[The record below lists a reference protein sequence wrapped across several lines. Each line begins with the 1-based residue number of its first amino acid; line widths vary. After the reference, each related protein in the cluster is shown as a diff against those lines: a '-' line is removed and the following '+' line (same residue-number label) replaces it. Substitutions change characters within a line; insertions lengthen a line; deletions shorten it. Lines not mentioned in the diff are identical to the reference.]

1 MCINESPMATRA
13 GGIVTLMHTSLHQGS
28 YTDRARGATTCTQ
41 CEYDISNGF
50 GPGYWSS
57 KGAQTC
63 DLCKEGY
70 YKDPEDEKCHECPD
84 HAKCVGNNKLPIP
97 NKGYW
102 IDRAEPKFSGTV
114 MQCPRG
120 EIACDGGIQRQTNKD
135 CWSLSNFTSC
145 SPDLSCT
152 PGSTG
157 PLCGACEQGFA
168 LNSLARTCDDCRQD
182 SWQLFGP
189 YAILAAVAA
198 LVVPLVFF
206 TRNIIA
212 KHEPMRMRKARETIF
227 DLGQSFLSSVMCSIN
242 L

>member
-1 MCINESPMATRA
+1 
-13 GGIVTLMHTSLHQGS
+13 MHRLSAQSKQTPKAFPALKQAML
-28 YTDRARGATTCTQ
+28 RL
-41 CEYDISNGF
+41 
-50 GPGYWSS
+50 PGQERDTPAQAAEQQPS
-57 KGAQTC
+57 AQT
-63 DLCKEGY
+63 
-70 YKDPEDEKCHECPD
+70 
-84 HAKCVGNNKLPIP
+84 AKCVGNNKLPIP

-102 IDRAEPKFSGTV
+102 IDRAQPKFSGTV

-145 SPDLSCT
+145 SPDLACT

-157 PLCGACEQGFA
+157 PLCGACEEGFA

-198 LVVPLVFF
+198 LVVPLVFVN
-206 TRNIIA
+206 RKIIA
-212 KHEPMRMRKARETIF
+212 KHEPMRMRKAMETIF
-227 DLGQSFLSSVMCSIN
+227 DLGQSFLSSVMSSLN
-242 L
+242 F